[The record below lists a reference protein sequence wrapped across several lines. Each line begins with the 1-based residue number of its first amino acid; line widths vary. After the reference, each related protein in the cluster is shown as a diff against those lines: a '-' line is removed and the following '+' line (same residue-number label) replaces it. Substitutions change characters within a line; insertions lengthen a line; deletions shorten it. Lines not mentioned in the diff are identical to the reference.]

1 MKKNT
6 KKAFIK
12 ICVLMVLI
20 LVLTV
25 CIIPVWDVSAAQ
37 KKATKLELIK
47 MITDGIA
54 KSHLK
59 AGKYTLSID
68 NGTFKAGSKKISD
81 KTIKKYM
88 DKYKLSREDA
98 GYCALAVKAGFVKSS
113 DLKKLKKTITRAVAA
128 NLIAQADKLIY
139 APKITDSDIDFVL
152 KKRIADSDKF
162 SYTKTAKNG
171 AYVFIRG
178 YMTGTAEAAYSDLR
192 YFKPS
197 TKLTVKEA
205 EKLVSMLT
213 GKTERYSLSP
223 SLQVL
228 RKNNLPQN
236 AELYEYILD
245 SYPNA
250 IYETGFNGMTSHAFF
265 ESGKGLGADDLMTR
279 MSRTNFTFVFPYEVK
294 AFNALAYPGPDFSY
308 SSNVFLSSYRNDDV
322 PAELAKSS
330 VEFYEYALNVDYRT
344 VKNDK
349 DWQDV
354 MKKYLSSEELNDYIK
369 HCVENK
375 TIIVCDKVAADE
387 SLVYWYNGEYNCKV
401 YAHFKVVSDIPLEN
415 GKTAGT
421 DQDTY
426 GYLYPVKRGYE
437 PGTLFT
443 RSVLGKLYMGYKMG
457 EWTDLYFNT
466 SGSADMYGS
475 LCCSNTSRGIMID
488 YSGLYPWLYKLPF

>member
-1 MKKNT
+1 MKKN
-6 KKAFIK
+6 KRKAFNK
-12 ICVLMVLI
+12 IWVSMVLV

-25 CIIPVWDVSAAQ
+25 CMMPVTEVSAAQ
-37 KKATKLELIK
+37 KKVTKLELIK
-47 MITDGIA
+47 LVVDGIS
-54 KSHLK
+54 KSRFK

-68 NGTFKAGSKKISD
+68 NGTFKAGSKKIPE

-98 GYCALAVKAGFVKSS
+98 GYCALAVKAGIIKSS
-113 DLKKLKKTITRAVAA
+113 DLKKLKKKMTRAGAA
-128 NLIAQADKLIY
+128 GIIAQADKLIY
-139 APKITDSDIDFVL
+139 APKIKDSDIEFVL
-152 KKRIADSDKF
+152 KERIADSNKF
-162 SYTKTAKNG
+162 SSVKAAKNG
-171 AYVFIRG
+171 AYVYIRG
-178 YMTGTAEAAYSDLR
+178 YMTGTAEAPYSDLR

-197 TKLTVKEA
+197 AKLTVGEA
-205 EKLVSMLT
+205 EKLVSMLI
-213 GKTERYSLSP
+213 GKTERNRLSP
-223 SLQVL
+223 KYQVL
-228 RKNNLPQN
+228 RNTKLPKN

-245 SYPNA
+245 SYPNS

-265 ESGKGLGADDLMTR
+265 ESGKGLGADDLKSR
-279 MSRTNFTFVFPYEVK
+279 MSRTNFTFVFPYEIK
-294 AFNALAYPGPDFSY
+294 TFNALTYPSPDFSY
-308 SSNVFLSSYRNDDV
+308 NSNVFLSTYRNDDV

-344 VKNDK
+344 IKNDK
-349 DWQDV
+349 DWQNV
-354 MKKYLSSEELNDYIK
+354 MKKYLSNEELNDYIK
-369 HCVENK
+369 HCTENK

-401 YAHFKVVSDIPLEN
+401 YAHFKVVSDIPLET

-437 PGTLFT
+437 PSTLFT
-443 RSVLGKLYMGYKMG
+443 RSVLGNLYMGYKMG
-457 EWTDLYFNT
+457 EWTDFYFNT

-488 YSGLYPWLYKLPF
+488 YSGLYTWLYKLPF